1 MVPIRLEKLT
11 KRFHSPRGSVAAVS
25 EVSLEIRGG
34 ELFFL
39 LGPSGC
45 GKTTLLRM
53 LAGFVQPDSGRVFFG
68 ATEVTHLPPEK
79 RDAAMVFQN
88 YALWPHMTVAKNVS
102 FGPEVR
108 KVPRAER
115 EKIVAELLETVR
127 IAEKASVRPMALSGG
142 QQQRVAL
149 ARALAVRPKCLLLDE
164 PLSNLDAS
172 LRAAMR
178 WEIRRIVKSSGT
190 TTVYVTHDQDEALAI
205 ADRIALMRDG
215 RIVQIGTGREL
226 YERPASRFVA
236 AFLGE
241 ANFVEATVLQIDPAD
256 PDGNR
261 FALLETPLGKLRATA
276 GEALER
282 GREVTCCIRP
292 EALSLAPGQGDSGTA
307 ENTFAAELLEWVHLG
322 DSARFRVR
330 LAGGLELSGAAMPA
344 RPRAELGR
352 VVLVRIPPEDVAVV
366 TA

>member
-25 EVSLEIRGG
+25 EVSLEIRRG

-149 ARALAVRPKCLLLDE
+149 ARALAARPKCLLLDE
-164 PLSNLDAS
+164 PLSNLDAT

-190 TTVYVTHDQDEALAI
+190 TAVYVTHDQAEALAI
-205 ADRIALMRDG
+205 ADRIAVMREG
-215 RIVQIGTGREL
+215 RIVQVGTGPEL
-226 YERPASRFVA
+226 YDNPANRFVA
-236 AFLGE
+236 EFLGE
-241 ANFVEATVLQIDPAD
+241 GNFLPAGVAGREGAYLVL
-256 PDGNR
+256 G
-261 FALLETPLGKLRATA
+261 TPLGKLLGR
-276 GEALER
+276 GSEALTV
-282 GREVTCCIRP
+282 GDQVTCCIRP
-292 EALSLAPGQGDSGTA
+292 ECVRLAPTGQAGGG
-307 ENTFAAELLEWVHLG
+307 ENALPARLTEWVHLG
-322 DSARFRVR
+322 ETARFRLE
-330 LAGGLELSGAAMPA
+330 LAGGLELLGAAMPA
-344 RPRAELGR
+344 RPAAAVGEELTA
-352 VVLVRIPPEDVAVV
+352 LVRPEDVIVLPG
-366 TA
+366 